1 MTKIEID
8 QDIFDYLLRRV
19 MNFGET
25 ASDVLR
31 RELGLN
37 GTGGSNVDGTT
48 QSHELTEVL
57 KSKKIKYASDVVGKF
72 IEILSAVYAQN
83 EDKFDRVLAIQGRGR
98 VYFAKSKNEIEVSG
112 NSTQPRKIPGT
123 PYWVMTNS
131 PTRQKKDML
140 IEVLEGLGYSTE
152 AIKAAAQVIDA

>member
-131 PTRQKKDML
+131 PTRQKKEML